1 MKCKVCS
8 STTEFFAGARIL
20 GRHEVS
26 YHRCAGCGF
35 VRTEE
40 PFWLED
46 AYADAITG
54 SDVGLVRRNLR
65 LAKTAAA
72 VISTF
77 FDSKGR
83 FLDYGGGYGLLVR
96 LLRDAGLDFHHL
108 DRHCENIF
116 ARGFEARPEEGGGY
130 ELLTAFELFEHLP
143 DPAAELGSMLNLSRN
158 ILFTTTLLPDP
169 PPPPDAW
176 WYYGLEHGQHVSF
189 YTLKSLQRLAER
201 FSLHLYSDGATRHLL
216 TERRIPP
223 LLFRAVSR
231 YRVALLLEMLNRRRP
246 LTDDDYR
253 RVSGEDAPGVEG

>member
-1 MKCKVCS
+1 M
-8 STTEFFAGARIL
+8 L
-20 GRHEVS
+20 GRYEVA
-26 YHRCAGCGF
+26 YYRCAGCGF

-40 PFWLED
+40 PYWLEE

-65 LAKTAAA
+65 LAKSTAALVSA
-72 VISTF
+72 F
-77 FDSKGR
+77 FDRKGR

-96 LLRDAGLDFHHL
+96 LLRDAGLDFHHF
-108 DRHCENIF
+108 DRHCQNIF
-116 ARGFEARPEEGGGY
+116 ARGFEAHPNDGENF

-143 DPAAELGSMLNLSRN
+143 DPAAELDSMLRLSRN
-158 ILFTTTLLPDP
+158 ILFTTTLLPEP
-169 PPPPDAW
+169 APLPGAW

-189 YTLKSLQRLAER
+189 YSMRSLQRLAER
-201 FSLHLYSDGATRHLL
+201 FSLHLCSDGATRHLL

-231 YRVALLLEMLNRRRP
+231 YKVALLLEALNRRRP

-253 RVSGEDAPGVEG
+253 LVSGDGAPEGGR